1 MKIIKQ
7 KGLTLV
13 ELMIAISLGLLIVAA
28 GLFIFLNSLKNTR
41 LQDGVAQVQDG
52 GIFGLE
58 YLANQIRLAN
68 YGNIENRAL
77 NEETSRGGII
87 LTTGLPTQ
95 SNVNL
100 AVGNGIETT
109 AFDKNIVTKSGGLSN
124 VNLASD
130 QLTIQF
136 VAPNDM
142 HNCEGEDVFKGDRV
156 VQRYFLRR
164 ETQKVN
170 HDEKVVSLGL
180 ACVASAPAESA
191 STVNAQPK
199 ILSDFKSSL
208 TGEVIIPNVDY
219 FGILLGARIG
229 TSYRYYT
236 VDEYSKAVQDARATK
251 LEQEIPAIEMIKLAV
266 LIRSQ
271 DEVKT
276 APITL
281 TQYEILGHNI
291 SLNTPVTTNKTNK
304 FVRNVYVTTIALR
317 NAFGDKS

>member
-7 KGLTLV
+7 KGFTLV

-68 YGNIENRAL
+68 YGNVENRAL
-77 NEETSRGGII
+77 NNETTRGGII

-142 HNCEGEDVFKGDRV
+142 HNCEGEDDFKCDRV

-164 ETQKVN
+164 ETQ
-170 HDEKVVSLGL
+170 
-180 ACVASAPAESA
+180 
-191 STVNAQPK
+191 
-199 ILSDFKSSL
+199 
-208 TGEVIIPNVDY
+208 
-219 FGILLGARIG
+219 
-229 TSYRYYT
+229 
-236 VDEYSKAVQDARATK
+236 
-251 LEQEIPAIEMIKLAV
+251 
-266 LIRSQ
+266 
-271 DEVKT
+271 
-276 APITL
+276 
-281 TQYEILGHNI
+281 
-291 SLNTPVTTNKTNK
+291 
-304 FVRNVYVTTIALR
+304 
-317 NAFGDKS
+317 